1 MLSFINPSRR
11 VYNEGVTPNESYY
24 VPRRNEGWA
33 THGLPFRE
41 MPASG
46 TGENRMAVALP
57 AQSHKRVVSPEH
69 TCLEL
74 ILVYGTPEE
83 VK

>member
-1 MLSFINPSRR
+1 MVTAASSMSKMFYAYRSCCSACSASSNPSRR

-41 MPASG
+41 MPAGG

-57 AQSHKRVVSPEH
+57 AQSISE
-69 TCLEL
+69 
-74 ILVYGTPEE
+74 
-83 VK
+83 